1 MIDQKEKRYLLG
13 FFVWFLVFG
22 LSSSSLLFYDGLI
35 SEVYTFQGAALQSP
49 RARGKGRGL
58 ALAGQLQMLIPRW
71 EKK

>member
-22 LSSSSLLFYDGLI
+22 LSSSSLLFYDII
-35 SEVYTFQGAALQSP
+35 SEVYTFQVAALQSP

-58 ALAGQLQMLIPRW
+58 ALAGQLQMLIPSW